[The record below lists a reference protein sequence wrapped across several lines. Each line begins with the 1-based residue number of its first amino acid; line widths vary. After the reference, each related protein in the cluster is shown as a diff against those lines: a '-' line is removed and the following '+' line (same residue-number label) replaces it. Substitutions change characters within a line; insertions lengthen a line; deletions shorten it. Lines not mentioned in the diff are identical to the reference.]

1 MGNRLIKIL
10 DKSLDTV
17 IVIVCILL
25 LLIGTYSLMDNLWL
39 YENATDRSSLTY
51 KPALDEPLQEEK
63 RISENQIAWITVN
76 DTDIDYPVMQG
87 KDNYEFLNKDP
98 YGEFS
103 LSGSIF
109 LDSNNDPDLGDEY
122 SLIYGHHMAHGAMF
136 GALDAFQDRAYF
148 DAHRTGTITT
158 KTSVFD
164 FETFAVCSADATNY
178 TLFDPR
184 GRTSWE
190 ILAFLKGNAMHYT
203 DPPEG
208 ERIVALSTCS
218 GDTSV
223 ARLLVFGT
231 IHER

>member
-87 KDNYEFLNKDP
+87 KDNYEYLNKDP

-109 LDSNNDPDLGDEY
+109 LDARNDPDFKEMQGGKRHEPHPDRRRR
-122 SLIYGHHMAHGAMF
+122 STNRPAH
-136 GALDAFQDRAYF
+136 
-148 DAHRTGTITT
+148 
-158 KTSVFD
+158 
-164 FETFAVCSADATNY
+164 
-178 TLFDPR
+178 
-184 GRTSWE
+184 
-190 ILAFLKGNAMHYT
+190 
-203 DPPEG
+203 
-208 ERIVALSTCS
+208 
-218 GDTSV
+218 
-223 ARLLVFGT
+223 
-231 IHER
+231 